1 MTVTVFTKPY
11 CPQCDATKRQLTKQ
25 GVIFETVN
33 LEQNPETLAQLQQAG
48 FQQAPRRDHPR
59 CILDRL
65 PPGPDSRAGQ
75 ETGQEDRAGGRMNGR
90 APATPSTPQPHPRS
104 TPIDLTAAHAIP
116 AADSTTPS
124 TPEQPAGN
132 TVEHIG
138 AVVYFSSASENTARF
153 IESCQLS
160 GIGIAVYR
168 IPLKPGS
175 APLNVREPYVL
186 MVPTYGGGDAK
197 KAVPPQ
203 VKRFLNNPANRAW
216 IRGVVASG
224 NTNFGT
230 AYCAAG
236 DIIAAKCRVPFLYR
250 FELMG
255 TREDTRKV
263 RDGLVRFFRDHR
275 G

>member
-1 MTVTVFTKPY
+1 
-11 CPQCDATKRQLTKQ
+11 
-25 GVIFETVN
+25 
-33 LEQNPETLAQLQQAG
+33 
-48 FQQAPRRDHPR
+48 
-59 CILDRL
+59 
-65 PPGPDSRAGQ
+65 
-75 ETGQEDRAGGRMNGR
+75 MNGR
-90 APATPSTPQPHPRS
+90 APATPGTPQPHPRS

-124 TPEQPAGN
+124 TPEQPARQHGRAHRRGR
-132 TVEHIG
+132 VLLLRLREHG
-138 AVVYFSSASENTARF
+138 RF

>member
-1 MTVTVFTKPY
+1 
-11 CPQCDATKRQLTKQ
+11 
-25 GVIFETVN
+25 
-33 LEQNPETLAQLQQAG
+33 
-48 FQQAPRRDHPR
+48 
-59 CILDRL
+59 
-65 PPGPDSRAGQ
+65 
-75 ETGQEDRAGGRMNGR
+75 MNGR
-90 APATPSTPQPHPRS
+90 APATPGTPQPHPRS
-104 TPIDLTAAHAIP
+104 TPIDLTAAHATP

-124 TPEQPAGN
+124 TPEQPADN

-160 GIGIAVYR
+160 G
-168 IPLKPGS
+168 
-175 APLNVREPYVL
+175 NVREPYVL

>member
-1 MTVTVFTKPY
+1 
-11 CPQCDATKRQLTKQ
+11 
-25 GVIFETVN
+25 
-33 LEQNPETLAQLQQAG
+33 
-48 FQQAPRRDHPR
+48 
-59 CILDRL
+59 
-65 PPGPDSRAGQ
+65 
-75 ETGQEDRAGGRMNGR
+75 MNGS
-90 APATPSTPQPHPRS
+90 APATPGTPQPHPRS

-186 MVPTYGGGDAK
+186 MVPTYGGEKGRA
-197 KAVPPQ
+197 AASEALPQ
-203 VKRFLNNPANRAW
+203 QSREPRVDPR
-216 IRGVVASG
+216 RG
-224 NTNFGT
+224 
-230 AYCAAG
+230 
-236 DIIAAKCRVPFLYR
+236 RVR
-250 FELMG
+250 QHQ
-255 TREDTRKV
+255 
-263 RDGLVRFFRDHR
+263 FRHR
-275 G
+275 ILRGR